1 MVLEKFR
8 KGAGRQLMPITRK
21 MANVQPNILT
31 WFSLLFAILA
41 GLSIY
46 FMYKWP
52 YLFLLGLLFI
62 GMNSLFDLLDGDV
75 ARLTGSSSPR
85 GDFLD
90 HTFDRYSDVAIVLGM
105 VLSPLCSLKWGLIAM
120 IGMLLVSY
128 MGTQAQAM
136 GVGRIYGG
144 LLGRADRL
152 LIITLVGLGEFF
164 LLVFSPHWSVQREI
178 LGIRLISDGQFFE
191 LHLFTIAMIYFSI
204 AGHYTAIYRGVKTL
218 QLLKKK
224 EKKTRTKRSKKK

>member
-1 MVLEKFR
+1 MFLV
-8 KGAGRQLMPITRK
+8 
-21 MANVQPNILT
+21 
-31 WFSLLFAILA
+31 
-41 GLSIY
+41 GLV
-46 FMYKWP
+46 
-52 YLFLLGLLFI
+52 FI
-62 GMNSLFDLLDGDV
+62 GLNSLFDLLDGDV
-75 ARLTGSSSPR
+75 ARLTGKSSAR

-136 GVGRIYGG
+136 GIGRIYGG

-152 LIITLVGLGEFF
+152 LIITIVGLGEFF
-164 LLVFSPHWSVQREI
+164 LLVFSPHWSVQTEI
-178 LGIRLISDGQFFE
+178 LGIKLISNGQFFE

-204 AGHYTAIYRGVKTL
+204 AGHYTAIYRGVKTW
-218 QLLKKK
+218 QLLKVK
-224 EKKTRTKRSKKK
+224 EKKTTPKRSKKK

>member
-8 KGAGRQLMPITRK
+8 TGVGRKLMPITRR
-21 MANVQPNILT
+21 MANVPPNTLT

-41 GLSIY
+41 GVSIY
-46 FMYKWP
+46 LLYLWP
-52 YLFLLGLLFI
+52 YALLFGLFFI
-62 GMNSLFDLLDGDV
+62 SMNSLFDLLDGDV
-75 ARLTGSSSPR
+75 ARLTGRSSPR

-90 HTFDRYSDVAIVLGM
+90 HTFDRYSDIAIVSGII
-105 VLSPLCSLKWGLIAM
+105 LSPLCSLKWGLIA
-120 IGMLLVSY
+120 ITGMLLVSY

-152 LIITLVGLGEFF
+152 LIITLFGFGEFF
-164 LLVFSPHWSVQREI
+164 LQVFSPNWTLKPELFNIQV
-178 LGIRLISDGQFFE
+178 ISEGQFFE

-204 AGHYTAIYRGVKTL
+204 AGHYTAIYRGVKTW

-224 EKKTRTKRSKKK
+224 EMTKNKKRRGKK